1 MERLPSRRNLHVR
14 DLVQRKLG
22 IRDRLLSLEKVLDS
36 FIVLK
41 EF

>member
-1 MERLPSRRNLHVR
+1 MERLPSRRNLHVE
-14 DLVQRKLG
+14 QRKLG
-22 IRDRLLSLEKVLDS
+22 NRDRLMMSLEKVLDS